1 MRRTPIPTVTP
12 GQPLT
17 TDQVDLLSQV
27 WDAHAHEWIKW
38 VRAPGRQDSYWR
50 FHRERFLP
58 LVPDPGQLTVDIGCG
73 EGRVGRDLKKLGH
86 TVLGVDSS
94 YTMCRAS
101 EKHPERS
108 PAVVGDAARLPL
120 AEASAD
126 CAIAFMSLQDI
137 DDMPGTIKEIARVL
151 KDDRPL
157 VLAIVHPMYSG
168 GGFSEAD
175 SSSDSSFVVKRSY
188 FQVERLISTDVHG
201 SLKVTL
207 FREHRPL
214 QAYTQALAKAGFII
228 DTLYELTDEDED
240 RHRSSI
246 PMFMD
251 IVATRRSRER
261 KAKPIF
267 RTERHL
273 SPAGPPRRP
282 RPERRWPR
290 QLFGLLS
297 RIQTIRAGPSP
308 NLFSNSRLWSFLR
321 L

>member
-1 MRRTPIPTVTP
+1 M
-12 GQPLT
+12 T
-17 TDQVDLLSQV
+17 TDQVDLLSRC
-27 WDAHAHEWIKW
+27 WNAHADEWIKW

-86 TVLGVDSS
+86 TVLGVDWSF
-94 YTMCRAS
+94 TMCRAS

-151 KDDRPL
+151 KDGRPL

-168 GGFSEAD
+168 GGFSEAG
-175 SSSDSSFVVKRSY
+175 SSSDSAFVVKRSY

-201 SLKVTL
+201 SLKVTF

-214 QAYTQALAKAGFII
+214 QAYTQALAAAGFII

-251 IVATRRSRER
+251 IVATRRPRER
-261 KAKPIF
+261 KVKPIF
-267 RTERHL
+267 WTERHL
-273 SPAGPPRRP
+273 SPAGGRAAPGLSAVGQDSCSACFHGCKRFGQEHRP
-282 RPERRWPR
+282 ICSAIAG
-290 QLFGLLS
+290 FGHS
-297 RIQTIRAGPSP
+297 SGCST
-308 NLFSNSRLWSFLR
+308 
-321 L
+321 